1 MAIHIDIFFYRL
13 MISCTRFQ
21 EEGVFFTIF
30 FLSFKGE
37 FFFVKLISKRETKT
51 KYQQQFVQN
60 YNLQKLKAILAQC
73 GLKSFKSAIY
83 LLSWSPQHFLIY
95 FWNGAV
101 SEGPLQ

>member
-1 MAIHIDIFFYRL
+1 

-21 EEGVFFTIF
+21 EEGVFFTTFFFSLPKEIF
-30 FLSFKGE
+30 FL
-37 FFFVKLISKRETKT
+37 VKLISKRETKT

-83 LLSWSPQHFLIY
+83 LSSWSPQRFLTVFRMEQFLKGLY
-95 FWNGAV
+95 N
-101 SEGPLQ
+101 EE